1 MEILIKKD
9 DIQSRVHRIAKDIVL
24 EHKDSGNILPPVVV
38 CVLNG
43 GFMFFNDLI
52 RELRVL
58 GLDVETEF
66 IRIKSYNGQDN
77 SGGVKFMKELELDL
91 KGKRVYIVE
100 DMVDTGATMLEIL
113 QRVDMCETGTTLLEA
128 VQMASSRVP
137 NSIQIVTMIERV
149 NGKHMSDHVGFTID
163 TDQWLVGYGLDN
175 NQLDRTLEDIY
186 TIN

>member
-1 MEILIKKD
+1 MEVLIKKE
-9 DIQSRVHRIAKDIVL
+9 DIQKRVHQIAADIVV
-24 EHKDSGNILPPVVV
+24 EHKDSGSILPPVVV

-66 IRIKSYNGQDN
+66 IRIKSYNGKDN
-77 SGGVKFMKELELDL
+77 SYGPIIIKDFEVDL
-91 KGKRVYIVE
+91 KGKRVYL
-100 DMVDTGATMLEIL
+100 VD
-113 QRVDMCETGTTLLEA
+113 DMCETGTTLLEA

-149 NGKHMSDHVGFTID
+149 NGKHMSDHVGFTIA

>member
-1 MEILIKKD
+1 MEVLIKKE
-9 DIQSRVHRIAKDIVL
+9 DIQKRVHQIAADIVV
-24 EHKDSGNILPPVVV
+24 EHKDSGSILPPVVV

-66 IRIKSYNGQDN
+66 IRIKSYNGKDN
-77 SGGVKFMKELELDL
+77 SYGPIIIKDFEVDL
-91 KGKRVYIVE
+91 KGKRVYL
-100 DMVDTGATMLEIL
+100 VD
-113 QRVDMCETGTTLLEA
+113 DMCETGTTLLEA

-149 NGKHMSDHVGFTID
+149 NGKHMSDHVGFTIE
-163 TDQWLVGYGLDN
+163 TDNWLVGYGLDN
-175 NQLDRTLEDIY
+175 NQLNRTLEDIY

>member
-1 MEILIKKD
+1 MEVLIKKE
-9 DIQSRVHRIAKDIVL
+9 DIQKRVHQIASDIVV
-24 EHKDSGNILPPVVV
+24 EHKDSGSILPPVVV

-66 IRIKSYNGQDN
+66 IRIKSYNGKDN
-77 SGGVKFMKELELDL
+77 SSGPIIIKDFEVDL
-91 KGKRVYIVE
+91 KGKRVYL
-100 DMVDTGATMLEIL
+100 VD
-113 QRVDMCETGTTLLEA
+113 DMCETGTTLLEA

-149 NGKHMSDHVGFTID
+149 NGKHMSDHVGFTIE

>member
-66 IRIKSYNGQDN
+66 IRIKSYNGKDN
-77 SGGVKFMKELELDL
+77 SNGPVIIKDFEVDL
-91 KGKRVYIVE
+91 KGKRVYL
-100 DMVDTGATMLEIL
+100 VD
-113 QRVDMCETGTTLLEA
+113 DMCETGTTLLEA

>member
-1 MEILIKKD
+1 MEILIKKS
-9 DIQSRVHRIAKDIVL
+9 DIQKRVRQIAIDIAL
-24 EHKDSGNILPPVVV
+24 EHKDSGNILPPVIV

-66 IRIKSYNGQDN
+66 IRIKSYNGKDN
-77 SGGVKFMKELELDL
+77 SNGPIIIKDFEVDL
-91 KGKRVYIVE
+91 KGKRVYL
-100 DMVDTGATMLEIL
+100 VD
-113 QRVDMCETGTTLLEA
+113 DMCETGTTLLEA

>member
-24 EHKDSGNILPPVVV
+24 EHKDSGSILPPVVV

-77 SGGVKFMKELELDL
+77 SAGPIIIKDFEVDL
-91 KGKRVYIVE
+91 KGKRVYL
-100 DMVDTGATMLEIL
+100 VD
-113 QRVDMCETGTTLLEA
+113 DMCETGTTLLEA

>member
-1 MEILIKKD
+1 MEVLIKKE
-9 DIQSRVHRIAKDIVL
+9 DIQTRVHQIATDIVS
-24 EHKDSGNILPPVVV
+24 EHKDSGSILPPVVV

-66 IRIKSYNGQDN
+66 IRIKSYNGKDN
-77 SGGVKFMKELELDL
+77 SAGPIIIKDFEVDL
-91 KGKRVYIVE
+91 KGKRVYL
-100 DMVDTGATMLEIL
+100 VD
-113 QRVDMCETGTTLLEA
+113 DMCETGTTLLEA

-149 NGKHMSDHVGFTID
+149 NGKHMSDHVGFTIE

>member
-1 MEILIKKD
+1 MEVLIKKE
-9 DIQSRVHRIAKDIVL
+9 DIQKRVHQIAADIVS
-24 EHKDSGNILPPVVV
+24 EHKDSGSILPPVVV

-66 IRIKSYNGQDN
+66 IRIKSYNGKDN
-77 SGGVKFMKELELDL
+77 SSGPIIIKDFEVDL
-91 KGKRVYIVE
+91 KGKRVYL
-100 DMVDTGATMLEIL
+100 VD
-113 QRVDMCETGTTLLEA
+113 DMCETGTTLLEA

-149 NGKHMSDHVGFTID
+149 NGKHMSDHVGFTIE

>member
-77 SGGVKFMKELELDL
+77 SAGPIIIKDFEVDL
-91 KGKRVYIVE
+91 KGKRVYL
-100 DMVDTGATMLEIL
+100 VD
-113 QRVDMCETGTTLLEA
+113 DMCETGTTLLEA

>member
-66 IRIKSYNGQDN
+66 IRIKSYNGKDN
-77 SGGVKFMKELELDL
+77 SNGPVIIKDFEVDL
-91 KGKRVYIVE
+91 KGKRVYL
-100 DMVDTGATMLEIL
+100 VD
-113 QRVDMCETGTTLLEA
+113 DMCETGTTLLEA

-149 NGKHMSDHVGFTID
+149 NGKHMSDHVGFTIE
-163 TDQWLVGYGLDN
+163 TENWLTGYGMDENGL
-175 NQLDRTLEDIY
+175 LRTLEDIY
-186 TIN
+186 INL